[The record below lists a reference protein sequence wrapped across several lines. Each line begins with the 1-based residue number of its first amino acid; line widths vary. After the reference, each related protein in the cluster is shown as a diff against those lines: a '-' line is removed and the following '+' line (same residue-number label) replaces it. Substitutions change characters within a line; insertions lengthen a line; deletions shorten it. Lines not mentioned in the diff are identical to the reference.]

1 MPHKDSFNTSTI
13 ALNRQYSKNAELRI
27 TNAELKDENPH
38 IDAFAVHSAFVI
50 QHSAFLLTISPLLF
64 QRNPQL
70 SPICTAYSQLQPN
83 IVVARFSDLLHSP
96 FNATVELPERSASR

>member
-38 IDAFAVHSAFVI
+38 IDAFAVHSAFAI
-50 QHSAFLLTISPLLF
+50 RNSA
-64 QRNPQL
+64 
-70 SPICTAYSQLQPN
+70 
-83 IVVARFSDLLHSP
+83 
-96 FNATVELPERSASR
+96 LPY